1 MADELPKELFV
12 AFDGNSIRTFL
23 KYLKDT
29 ANEVTLEARRC
40 SVRHRR
46 LLGSTVGSDDRA
58 HRWDHRVPNQK
69 CQILSTYRDNLPAVS
84 NQVSGSGHPVR
95 QGEPACAM
103 IGLEIGAASLV
114 MLGVKGYAQGC

>member
-46 LLGSTVGSDDRA
+46 PLGSTVESDDRA
-58 HRWDHRVPNQK
+58 HHWDHSVPNQK
-69 CQILSTYRDNLPAVS
+69 CQILSTYWDNLPAVS
-84 NQVSGSGHPVR
+84 IQVSKKWPVTQTNACWASSSGRNPSSASW
-95 QGEPACAM
+95 PAS
-103 IGLEIGAASLV
+103 E
-114 MLGVKGYAQGC
+114 